1 MRNIAKDTPTEKVK
15 DMRIEGL
22 SNDDIIKALKPNY
35 ANREVNDAMNQAD
48 QDIPGDNILEELD
61 TSGSGP
67 DLPSSEDQGTEE
79 LLEEAP
85 APDEDEEQG
94 LQQKEYPKYGVSQS
108 MSIDQMQEVIE
119 AVVEEKWED
128 LTSKMGDLNIWKE
141 SINNDI
147 ESLKQE
153 LLRTQE
159 RLHNLQNVMVG
170 KVTEYSKNI
179 NDIGTEMKALEQVFQ
194 RILQPLTSNI
204 KDLNK
209 VTEELKSR
217 GHHSGHHEVH
227 KTHEVK
233 QKVIK
238 KGKRKK

>member
-22 SNDDIIKALKPNY
+22 SDDDIIKALKPNY

-61 TSGSGP
+61 TTGP

-85 APDEDEEQG
+85 IPEDEEEQG

-108 MSIDQMQEVIE
+108 MSTDQMQEVIE

-141 SINNDI
+141 SINSDV

-159 RLHNLQNVMVG
+159 RLHNLQNIMIG

-217 GHHSGHHEVH
+217 KHHSEHHEVH

-233 QKVIK
+233 PKVTK